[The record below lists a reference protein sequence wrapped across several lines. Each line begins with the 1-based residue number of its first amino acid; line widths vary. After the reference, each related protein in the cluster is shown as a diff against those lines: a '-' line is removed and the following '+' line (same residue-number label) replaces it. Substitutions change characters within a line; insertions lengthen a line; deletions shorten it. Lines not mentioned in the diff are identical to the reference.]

1 MKILKRILFV
11 IIGLLLVLVAVLYF
25 YKDTLIRK
33 IVEKVN
39 QDYNVEITYNNVGLG
54 LLKDFPNA
62 TLSVTNLLVVTEEPF
77 KNDTL
82 VYAKNTEIAINIKDV
97 FKKNVDKIKVKN
109 IRINQAKVNL
119 FVNADG
125 KANNDVHLVNP
136 IPNVAESNTKATT
149 NSQDFTFK
157 IANYQIENSDLLFE
171 DKQQNFTV
179 KILGFNHKGTGDFST
194 AVSNLNTNTII
205 DEITVKYGKINY
217 LYQAKIVLDAI
228 IKMDLNTMKFTL
240 TENDLHLNDLHL
252 KLNGFVQH
260 NTNNEIID
268 FRFNAPNTNF
278 KSVLSLIPNAY
289 SANFK
294 DVKASGI
301 ANISGFVNGK
311 FSDTEMPKYQIAITT
326 QNASF
331 KYPDL
336 PKSVRQ
342 ITFNGNF
349 ANESQQHKP
358 FVQIDKL
365 KFAIDQDV
373 FETTGVISN
382 IVQNPT
388 VDASF
393 KGKLNLDNFYKAY
406 PIKMDNKI
414 TGILVADFHTNLDMK
429 SVENNNYKDIKTN
442 GTASLQDFS
451 YSDKEMKNP
460 VLVDNASIKFNT
472 NTINLTNFKAKT
484 GKSDIQATGTV
495 DNLYAFV
502 FDDKKL
508 KGNFVASSNNFEV
521 SDFLVNEN
529 DTSKS
534 KTTSTSTTSENLKI
548 PDFLD
553 ITTKINAKR
562 VVYNNLVLEDVSS
575 LMKIKDQKAIL
586 QNTKTKMMQGQ
597 ASFNGIV
604 DTKKTPAEF
613 NFDLDLN
620 KFDIASSFSEIT
632 TFQKLAPVANA
643 INGKYNSDFSISGK
657 LKPDF
662 TPDLYSLSGKILAQL
677 FVKEINENNN
687 PLFTSLVSKLKFIDL
702 KKIDFNKL
710 KASVQFKDGKVHV
723 NPFDIKYKDIT
734 MHISGSHS
742 FDKSLLYHINM
753 NLPAKYLGKEAQ
765 NMLSKLTNID
775 KDTIKIPLYTLING
789 TFDKPKVS
797 PNFEKAIKELAVKVV
812 KYQKQQLLNQATN
825 QVNNVV
831 EEVLQ
836 NTNVNSIIPNKDS
849 TKNNPKNVIKEG
861 VQNLLGN
868 MFKKKKKDTT
878 K

>member
-1 MKILKRILFV
+1 MKILKRIVFA
-11 IIGLLLVLVAVLYF
+11 IIGLLFILVVVLYF

-39 QDYNVEITYNNVGLG
+39 KDYNIEIAYNNVGLG

-62 TLSVTNLLVVTEEPF
+62 TLSVTNLLVVTEKPF

-82 VYAKNTEIAINIKDV
+82 VYAKNTDIAINIKDI
-97 FKKNVDKIKVKN
+97 FRKNVDKIKVKN

-119 FVNADG
+119 LVNKEG
-125 KANNDVHLVNP
+125 KANYDVHLVNP
-136 IPNVAESNTKATT
+136 NKNSTNATT

-157 IANYQIENSDLLFE
+157 ISNYQIENSDLLFKDE
-171 DKQQNFTV
+171 QNNFTV
-179 KILGFNHKGTGDFST
+179 KMLGFNHKGNGDFST
-194 AVSNLNTNTII
+194 AVSNLKTKSTINAL
-205 DEITVKYGKINY
+205 TVKYGKVNY
-217 LYQAKIVLDAI
+217 LYKAKIVLDAI

-240 TENDLHLNDLHL
+240 TENDLQLNDLHL

-260 NTNNEIID
+260 NTNNEKID
-268 FRFNAPNTNF
+268 LQFNAPNTNF

-289 SANFK
+289 SANFN

-301 ANISGFVNGK
+301 ANISGFVNGIY
-311 FSDTEMPKYQIAITT
+311 SDKEMPKYSISIST

-336 PKSVRQ
+336 PKSVKQ
-342 ITFNGNF
+342 ITFKGNF
-349 ANESQQHKP
+349 ANDSKKHRP
-358 FVQIDKL
+358 FLKIDKL

-382 IVQNPT
+382 IIENPT

-414 TGILVADFHTNLDMK
+414 TGVLEADFHTNLDMK

-442 GTASLQDFS
+442 GIASLQDFS

-472 NTINLTNFKAKT
+472 NTIKLTNFKAKT

-508 KGNFVASSNNFEV
+508 KGNFVASSTNFEV
-521 SDFLVNEN
+521 SDFLVSEKGA
-529 DTSKS
+529 SKPE
-534 KTTSTSTTSENLKI
+534 TTSTSTTSENLKI

-562 VVYNNLVLEDVSS
+562 VVYDNLVLEDVSS

-586 QNTKTKMMQGQ
+586 QNTKAKMMQGQ
-597 ASFNGIV
+597 ASFNGTV
-604 DTKKTPAEF
+604 DTKKTPPEF

-620 KFDIASSFSEIT
+620 KFDVASSFSEIT

-643 INGKYNSDFSISGK
+643 IKGKYNSDFSISGK

-702 KKIDFNKL
+702 SKIDFNKL
-710 KASVQFKDGKVHV
+710 KASVQFKNGKVHV

-734 MHISGSHS
+734 MHVSGSHS

-753 NLPAKYLGKEAQ
+753 DLPAKYLGKEAQ
-765 NMLSKLTNID
+765 NMLSKLTNIN

-797 PNFEKAIKELAVKVV
+797 PNFEQAIKDLAAKIV

-836 NTNVNSIIPNKDS
+836 NNNVNSILTPKDS
-849 TKNNPKNVIKEG
+849 TKTNPKDVIKEG
-861 VQNLLGN
+861 VQNILGN